1 LPSPSTTALPDWFYP
16 PRPHELTVADLTSPF
31 GKVGVME
38 GDDEVDAKADDF
50 INRFKQQLKLQRLD
64 SIIWFKDASNRGNF
78 SLRACSEAIVLF
90 SYVVVFWFE
99 CGNERD

>member
-1 LPSPSTTALPDWFYP
+1 
-16 PRPHELTVADLTSPF
+16 
-31 GKVGVME
+31 ME

-64 SIIWFKDASNRGNF
+64 SIIRFKDASNRGNF

-90 SYVVVFWFE
+90 NYVVVFWFE